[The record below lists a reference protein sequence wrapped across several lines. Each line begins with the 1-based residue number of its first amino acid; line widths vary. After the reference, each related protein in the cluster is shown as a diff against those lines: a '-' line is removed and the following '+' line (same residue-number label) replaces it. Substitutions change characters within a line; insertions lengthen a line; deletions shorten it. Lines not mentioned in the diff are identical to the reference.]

1 MAIIMVFERLLQLLP
16 WLVLLFAAG
25 LVSTVLYRLFFHP
38 LANVPGPRLAA
49 ATWLYE
55 IYFDLFLGGKFVFE
69 IGRLHAIYGEL
80 RMPAPRLCS
89 RG

>member
-25 LVSTVLYRLFFHP
+25 LISTILYRLFFHP

-55 IYFDLFLGGKFVFE
+55 IYF
-69 IGRLHAIYGEL
+69 
-80 RMPAPRLCS
+80 
-89 RG
+89 